1 MYNITKLNKEM
12 YLIKS
17 TVENIVMCILLL
29 TEDMSF
35 VA

>member
-1 MYNITKLNKEM
+1 MYNLTKLNKDM
-12 YLIKS
+12 YLIKP
-17 TVENIVMCILLL
+17 TEENIVICILLL

>member
-12 YLIKS
+12 YLIKP
-17 TVENIVMCILLL
+17 TEENIVICILLL